1 MDYDYRYKA
10 PKSQAPLHRLGRWL
24 RLKQYQV
31 EVTFAVY
38 MFTPTEKFVFWS
50 VVFLLFSMT
59 TIAAAL
65 YLPQHIAFLIDRAW
79 FYVNGGEGGSVAP
92 SLISKANKEA
102 FSLSVTALETTAT
115 KLAATA
121 KETAETLAR
130 EL

>member
-1 MDYDYRYKA
+1 MEYRR
-10 PKSQAPLHRLGRWL
+10 KSDEPTSAIQRFGRWL

-59 TIAAAL
+59 AIASAL
-65 YLPQHIAFLIDRAW
+65 YLPQHLAFLIDRAW
-79 FYVNGGEGGSVAP
+79 FYVNGGEASSGSGALASV
-92 SLISKANKEA
+92 NKEA
-102 FSLSVTALETTAT
+102 MSLSVTS
-115 KLAATA
+115 LAAAVTEA
-121 KETAETLAR
+121 AGTTAR

>member
-1 MDYDYRYKA
+1 MDARR
-10 PKSQAPLHRLGRWL
+10 KSEPASPLHRLGRWL

-59 TIAAAL
+59 TIAAVL

-79 FYVNGGEGGSVAP
+79 FYAHGREGASGSIAANLLGKVGNSGHDAAP
-92 SLISKANKEA
+92 LNV
-102 FSLSVTALETTAT
+102 LSNAAAEAT
-115 KLAATA
+115 KGSL
-121 KETAETLAR
+121 ESIAR

>member
-1 MDYDYRYKA
+1 MEYRR
-10 PKSQAPLHRLGRWL
+10 KSDEPTSAIQRFGRWL

-59 TIAAAL
+59 TIASAL
-65 YLPQHIAFLIDRAW
+65 YLPQHLAFLIDRAW
-79 FYVNGGEGGSVAP
+79 FYVNGGEASSGGASAALASVQN
-92 SLISKANKEA
+92 NKEA
-102 FSLSVTALETTAT
+102 LSLSVTS
-115 KLAATA
+115 LAAAATEA
-121 KETAETLAR
+121 AGATAR